1 VEDLLSLPLVTY
13 SAAVAA
19 CQYQFVVLQFPMS
32 RSGVCIPW
40 SSSFCDL
47 EAMFVDQNGIV
58 TAEMKVIN
66 YFRRRDNFRCQVRL
80 KKRRPDPLRQQVVH
94 LFMRGGSRSLAG
106 HTGPDLLARMGPKV
120 TSGRIRIIIIAQR
133 SIVTTLTVEMFYMQS

>member
-1 VEDLLSLPLVTY
+1 MEDLLSLPLVTY

-19 CQYQFVVLQFPMS
+19 GQYQFAVLQFPTS

-66 YFRRRDNFRCQVRL
+66 YFRRRDNFRCQVEEETTRL
-80 KKRRPDPLRQQVVH
+80 IAPAGGLSVYERR
-94 LFMRGGSRSLAG
+94 
-106 HTGPDLLARMGPKV
+106 
-120 TSGRIRIIIIAQR
+120 
-133 SIVTTLTVEMFYMQS
+133 